1 MQPGAGC
8 ILNLVENKQAGSVAR
23 PDPEAQ
29 AGRALRRLRLAQGW
43 SQEEAAK
50 RMQAYGY
57 DFHQTTIAKIEAAQ
71 RPLRVR
77 ELAHFAELYQ
87 VGIQELI
94 NPPSGSLA
102 EIDQEISG
110 LTARRDRTI
119 EDFEIAKM
127 TRAKAQAVL
136 NDAIKDCMAL
146 ERDLVLLEE
155 RITYLLAHREK
166 FVPWGNDEEP
176 DPDGT

>member
-1 MQPGAGC
+1 
-8 ILNLVENKQAGSVAR
+8 VENKQVGSEAR

-77 ELAHFAELYQ
+77 ELAHFADLYQ
-87 VGIQELI
+87 VGAHELI
-94 NPPSGSLA
+94 YPLKGSPD
-102 EIDQEISG
+102 EIDREITA
-110 LTARRDRTI
+110 LAARRNSITVNLHVADMER
-119 EDFEIAKM
+119 
-127 TRAKAQAVL
+127 AQARQML
-136 NDAIKDCMAL
+136 DDANKDYADCAREL
-146 ERDLVLLEE
+146 ALLEQQIE
-155 RITYLLAHREK
+155 YLQAEK
-166 FVPWGNDEEP
+166 KKFAPWENDEEP
-176 DPDGT
+176 DPDRT